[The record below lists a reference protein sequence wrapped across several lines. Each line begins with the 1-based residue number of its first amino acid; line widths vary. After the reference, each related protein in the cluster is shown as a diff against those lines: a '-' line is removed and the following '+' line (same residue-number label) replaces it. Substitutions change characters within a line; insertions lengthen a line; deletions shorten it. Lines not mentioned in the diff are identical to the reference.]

1 MTFPAPRPLA
11 GLIAFLAIAT
21 LLAAGCG
28 KPAKD
33 SPSATTDKDSNPRE
47 RIAELAKRYHEA
59 KTYQDAG
66 ELRFLV
72 DGAPEDEFRSMPFSV
87 TLERPNHLRVHA
99 LDTTSVADGEKLRSI
114 VQSLPGQILVRDCP
128 ASVDIKTLAADQ
140 MLGAAMRGQ
149 LGVDMPQLML
159 LIGEDPA
166 AALTRD
172 CTPEQ
177 LSDSEFQGEKCWR
190 ISLAGPAGKSVLWI
204 EKKSG
209 LLVKY
214 EFPLDEIR
222 KQFPLAKLWAE
233 FRGATTGE
241 PINPVAF
248 QVELPADVKLVK
260 QFVTPPPAEPHPL
273 LAKPVDKFTF
283 VALDGTAWGS
293 ESLAN
298 KVVVI
303 DLWATWCGWCF
314 EGLPLLDKVY
324 QQYKDNDQVVFLAVS
339 KDDLAVTNA
348 AVEEAFKKHNL
359 TVPIA
364 RDQEQVTDKLF
375 QLEGLPTTIVL
386 GRDGTVQDYHIGY
399 DPKLAESLPAKLE
412 KLLAGENL
420 AQPELDAYELEKQ
433 QFEARL
439 SEVLIES
446 GDAANQPEVARNPST
461 TSE

>member
-1 MTFPAPRPLA
+1 M
-11 GLIAFLAIAT
+11 
-21 LLAAGCG
+21 
-28 KPAKD
+28 
-33 SPSATTDKDSNPRE
+33 
-47 RIAELAKRYHEA
+47 
-59 KTYQDAG
+59 
-66 ELRFLV
+66 
-72 DGAPEDEFRSMPFSV
+72 
-87 TLERPNHLRVHA
+87 
-99 LDTTSVADGEKLRSI
+99 
-114 VQSLPGQILVRDCP
+114 QSLPGQILVRDCP
-128 ASVDIKTLAADQ
+128 ATVDFKALTADE
-140 MLGAAMRGQ
+140 MLGQAMRGQ
-149 LGVDMPQLML
+149 LGVDLPQLLL
-159 LIGEDPA
+159 LIGDDPA
-166 AALTRD
+166 AAYRAMP
-172 CTPEQ
+172 TPEQ
-177 LSDSEFQGEKCWR
+177 LSDSEFQGEKCRR
-190 ISLAGPAGKSVLWI
+190 ISLAGPSGKSVLWI

-209 LLVKY
+209 LLAEVRVSA
-214 EFPLDEIR
+214 DEIR

-233 FRGATTGE
+233 FGRTTIGE
-241 PINPVAF
+241 PIDPVAF
-248 QVELPADVKLVK
+248 QVELPSDVKLVK
-260 QFVTPPPAEPHPL
+260 QFVTPPPAAPHPL

-283 VALDGTAWGS
+283 VALNEHPWGN

-314 EGLPLLDKVY
+314 EEGMPLLDKVY
-324 QQYKDNDQVVFLAVS
+324 QQYKATIRLLFLAVS

-386 GRDGTVQDYHIGY
+386 GRDGSVQDYHIGY
-399 DPKLAESLPAKLE
+399 DPNLADSLPAKLE

-420 AQPELDAYELEKQ
+420 AQPELDAYEQQKQ

-439 SEVLIES
+439 SEVLIEN

>member
-1 MTFPAPRPLA
+1 MMLHATRPLA
-11 GLIAFLAIAT
+11 RFAAFFACAT
-21 LLAAGCG
+21 LLSLGCG
-28 KPAKD
+28 KPADKSPQAAAD
-33 SPSATTDKDSNPRE
+33 SGSNPRE
-47 RIAELAKRYHEA
+47 RIAELAKLYREA
-59 KTYQDAG
+59 KSYQDAG

-72 DGAPEDEFRSMPFSV
+72 DGAPEDEFRSLPFSV
-87 TLERPNHLRVHA
+87 TLERPNRLRVHA

-128 ASVDIKTLAADQ
+128 AEIDFTTLTADE
-140 MLGAAMRGQ
+140 MLGKAMRGQ
-149 LGVDMPQLML
+149 LGVDLPQLQM
-159 LIGEDPA
+159 LIGDDPA
-166 AALTRD
+166 AAITRD
-172 CTPEQ
+172 STPEQ

-190 ISLAGPAGKSVLWI
+190 ISLVGPAGKSVLWI

-260 QFVTPPPAEPHPL
+260 QFVTPPPAAPHPL

-283 VALDGTAWGS
+283 VSLDGTAWGN
-293 ESLAN
+293 ESLAG

-348 AVEEAFKKHNL
+348 AVEDAFKKHNL
-359 TVPIA
+359 SVPIA

-399 DPKLAESLPAKLE
+399 DPQLAETLPVKLE
-412 KLLAGENL
+412 KLLASENL
-420 AQPELDAYELEKQ
+420 AQPELDAYEQERQ

-439 SEVLIES
+439 SEVLIDS
-446 GDAANQPEVARNPST
+446 GDAANHPEVARNPST

>member
-1 MTFPAPRPLA
+1 MTSHAHRTLA
-11 GLIAFLAIAT
+11 RFTLSLACAA
-21 LLAAGCG
+21 LLATGCG
-28 KPAKD
+28 KP
-33 SPSATTDKDSNPRE
+33 SATTPQAAGEGGVSPRE
-47 RIAELAKRYHEA
+47 RIAELAKRYRDA
-59 KTYQDAG
+59 KSYQDAG
-66 ELRFLV
+66 ELRLLV

-87 TLERPNHLRVHA
+87 TLERPNRLRVHA

-128 ASVDIKTLAADQ
+128 ANVDLKTLTADE

-149 LGVDMPQLML
+149 LAIDMPQLTL
-159 LIGEDPA
+159 LLSDDPA

-172 CTPEQ
+172 STPEQ

-190 ISLAGPAGKSVLWI
+190 IALAGPSGKGVMWI
-204 EKKSG
+204 EKQSG

-214 EFPLDEIR
+214 EFPLDDIR
-222 KQFPLAKLWAE
+222 KKFPLAKLWAE
-233 FRGATTGE
+233 FRGATAGE
-241 PINPVAF
+241 AIDPVAF
-248 QVELPADVKLVK
+248 QVELPADVKLVNK
-260 QFVTPPPAEPHPL
+260 FVTPPPAAPHPL
-273 LAKPVDKFTF
+273 LAKSLDKFTF
-283 VALDGTAWGS
+283 VALDGTAWGN

-314 EGLPLLDKVY
+314 EGLPLLEKVY

-364 RDQEQVTDKLF
+364 RDQEQLTDKLF

-399 DPKLAESLPAKLE
+399 DAQLADKLPAKLE

-420 AQPELDAYELEKQ
+420 AQPELDAYELEKKE
-433 QFEARL
+433 FEARL
-439 SEVLIES
+439 SEVLIEGS
-446 GDAANQPEVARNPST
+446 GDAQPEVARNPST
-461 TSE
+461 TNE